1 MSDFK
6 NRVVLVTGSTK
17 GIGYTIAL
25 RFARLGAKIVIN
37 GSNQERLD
45 AACKRLK
52 EETGAEVLGALGKVQ
67 IEDSAKAV
75 VALAIKEFGRIDILV
90 NNVGVYPGKELK
102 DLSADEWDRVMDINA
117 KGTFLPCREVVN
129 HMIEK
134 GIKGRIINISSGN
147 YKTAMVGFGAY
158 CASKAAQVML
168 TKVLALEVAR
178 LGITVNSVSPG
189 LVDVGASE
197 EAMPQAYKDAFCKQI
212 PNGRLALPEDIAC
225 VVLFLASDE
234 ANYINGD
241 VIHVDGGLG
250 AGRYTVK
257 RA

>member
-37 GSNQERLD
+37 GSNRERLD

-67 IEDSAKAV
+67 IEDNAKAV

-117 KGTFLPCREVVN
+117 KSYDR
-129 HMIEK
+129 K
-134 GIKGRIINISSGN
+134 GN
-147 YKTAMVGFGAY
+147 
-158 CASKAAQVML
+158 
-168 TKVLALEVAR
+168 
-178 LGITVNSVSPG
+178 
-189 LVDVGASE
+189 
-197 EAMPQAYKDAFCKQI
+197 
-212 PNGRLALPEDIAC
+212 
-225 VVLFLASDE
+225 
-234 ANYINGD
+234 
-241 VIHVDGGLG
+241 
-250 AGRYTVK
+250 
-257 RA
+257 